1 MDPGCYMGMV
11 TAMTNCCSTTIP
23 PEPMGV
29 QLEITCLAVPG
40 SGRVATSGLAQMEYG
55 SSCKNAVDW
64 LSDLGGRGIGERG
77 MGTPRFDPSTL
88 RKQYDV
94 SGGGRNRGTWAD
106 GLVSSH
112 RLLLSEVLTVLAV
125 RASGA
130 LLLRAADGGQE

>member
-23 PEPMGV
+23 PEPMGF

-40 SGRVATSGLAQMEYG
+40 SGRVATSGLAQLEYG

-64 LSDLGGRGIGERG
+64 LSDLGGREMEKRG

-94 SGGGRNRGTWAD
+94 SGGGGNGGTW
-106 GLVSSH
+106 LVFSH
-112 RLLLSEVLTVLAV
+112 RFLLSEVLTVLPV

-130 LLLRAADGGQE
+130 LLLRAADGGQG